1 MMTKLEYHFDY
12 GSPNCYLSHRVIPH
26 IEKRTGVKFEYVPIL
41 LGGVFKS
48 TNNQSPMMAFKDVRN
63 KLMYQQAETRRFVAR
78 HGLAKFA
85 MNSHFPVNTL
95 QIMRG
100 TCGLVGKPDF
110 MKYVEVLSCA
120 MWEDSKK
127 MDDPEVITAT
137 LDAAGLDGK
146 GFMALTQDANAK
158 ALLLSNTEK
167 SVARGTFG
175 APTFFVD
182 GEIYFGKDTLDEI
195 ERVIGAAKAA

>member
-1 MMTKLEYHFDY
+1 MTKVEFHFDY
-12 GSPNCYLSHRVIPH
+12 GSPNCYLAHRVIPG
-26 IEKRTGVKFEYVPIL
+26 IEKRTGAKFEYIPIL

-63 KLMYQQAETRRFVAR
+63 KLRYQQAETRRFVAR
-78 HGLAKFA
+78 HGLSKFA
-85 MNSHFPVNTL
+85 ANSHFPVNTL
-95 QIMRG
+95 QMMRG

-110 MKYVEVLSCA
+110 MTYVEVLFCA
-120 MWEDSKK
+120 MWENSKK

-167 SVARGTFG
+167 SVERGTFG

-182 GEIYFGKDTLDEI
+182 DDIFFGKDTLDEV
-195 ERVIGAAKAA
+195 ERMIGASVTSP

>member
-1 MMTKLEYHFDY
+1 MAKVEFHFDY
-12 GSPNCYLSHRVIPH
+12 GSPNCYLSHRVIPG
-26 IEKRTGVKFEYVPIL
+26 IEKRTGAKFEYVPIL

-48 TNNQSPMMAFKDVRN
+48 TNNQSPMAAFKDVKN
-63 KLMYQQAETRRFVAR
+63 KLDYQRLETKRFVMR

-85 MNSHFPVNTL
+85 MNKHFPVNTL

-100 TCGLVGKPDF
+100 TAGLVGKPDF
-110 MKYVEVLSCA
+110 MKYVEALYCA

-127 MDDPEVITAT
+127 MDDPDVIATT
-137 LDAAGLDGK
+137 LDSAGLDGQ

-158 ALLLSNTEK
+158 AALLANTEK
-167 SVARGTFG
+167 SVESGTFG

-182 GEIYFGKDTLDEI
+182 GEIYFGKDTLDDV
-195 ERVIGAAKAA
+195 ERAIGGAKAA